1 MEMINDTDED
11 NYKQQNHLCF
21 KRLCSNF
28 NKKAVSK
35 AKNVGQLLQ
44 QANSGVCGMC
54 GIGKTTLLIT
64 SLMRQRSLIELKIGR
79 SNASLDELKNLSHLT
94 ALETLYVK
102 RSNAS
107 LDDELKNLSHLT
119 TLETPYVKRCVS
131 LKARKDCEN
140 TFILEKET
148 EAADNKTP
156 EESIQRTSLKFSRC
170 ISTERLLRGLET
182 FFY

>member
-11 NYKQQNHLCF
+11 NYKQQNNLCF

-44 QANSGVCGMC
+44 QANFG
-54 GIGKTTLLIT
+54 
-64 SLMRQRSLIELKIGR
+64 
-79 SNASLDELKNLSHLT
+79 A
-94 ALETLYVK
+94 
-102 RSNAS
+102 
-107 LDDELKNLSHLT
+107 
-119 TLETPYVKRCVS
+119 
-131 LKARKDCEN
+131 EN

-156 EESIQRTSLKFSRC
+156 EESIKRTSLKFSRC

-182 FFY
+182 FCN